1 MKPDRPK
8 VTTTRRGALQAAL
21 AAAAALLTRRRRA
34 EGAPSQKP
42 RKRIRWIG
50 HG

>member
-1 MKPDRPK
+1 MKPDRP
-8 VTTTRRGALQAAL
+8 TPTRRSPLQAAL
-21 AAAAALLTRRRRA
+21 AAAAALLSRRRRA
-34 EGAPSQKP
+34 AAAPPKP